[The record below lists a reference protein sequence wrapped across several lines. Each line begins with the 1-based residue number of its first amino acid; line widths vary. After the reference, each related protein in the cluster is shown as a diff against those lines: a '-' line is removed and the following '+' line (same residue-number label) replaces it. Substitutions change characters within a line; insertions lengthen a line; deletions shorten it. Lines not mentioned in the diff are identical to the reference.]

1 MGRSGQTRE
10 TADRLVR
17 LVTDVLDAAAQA
29 RLTLARL
36 AVPAAEPRA
45 GQGLAES
52 EHAAGS
58 EHAAFSRFVEETAL
72 AALLLRAVRE
82 GDLSAEAAR
91 REMERLSPCPADA
104 TQWPAA
110 LQADAARL
118 AGLRRALAA
127 QDREAAADILHAQAE
142 RKEPRRRPSG
152 RPRLRL
158 VESTGR

>member
-10 TADRLVR
+10 RADRLAG
-17 LVTDVLDAAAQA
+17 LVTDVLDAAGHA

-36 AVPAAEPRA
+36 AGPPAEPRA
-45 GQGLAES
+45 GQEP
-52 EHAAGS
+52 AAS

-127 QDREAAADILHAQAE
+127 QDREDAADILHAQAE